1 MGLGRSLHKGHSD
14 AGNHWGCVC
23 SVHTCVLLFSLP
35 YSYPTSGGMT
45 RIWIRGGVRPIQARS
60 SVAVAVDC
68 YSDRAELL
76 AGWPSCLCWSTLTT
90 FSFPTL
96 RSP

>member
-45 RIWIRGGVRPIQARS
+45 RIWIRGGGCDRS
-60 SVAVAVDC
+60 KQ
-68 YSDRAELL
+68 DRQSLLLLTVTVTEQSCLL
-76 AGWPSCLCWSTLTT
+76 AGQAV
-90 FSFPTL
+90 FVG
-96 RSP
+96 RR